1 MKKVALILMYAI
13 SVASFAS
20 NTAITAQVNN
30 SSSKHLLGQQ
40 ALLAKTV
47 NSAKNSTALTN
58 RVAVIA
64 KSITASVG

>member
-1 MKKVALILMYAI
+1 MKKVALVLMYAI
-13 SVASFAS
+13 SAASFAS

-30 SSSKHLLGQQ
+30 SSPKNLLGQQ

-47 NSAKNSTALTN
+47 DSAKNSTALTN

-64 KSITASVG
+64 KNITAAVG